1 MAPRHRFSAAD
12 VRRAAALASLALSSE
27 EVERF
32 ADELARVLDGFEWVE
47 SSGPPPEVVSRD
59 RHLEPGLRSDA
70 PDSDTLHKPPSE
82 LAPDWRDG
90 FFVVPRLPAL
100 DR

>member
-1 MAPRHRFSAAD
+1 VTPRHRFSAAD

-27 EVERF
+27 EIERF
-32 ADELARVLDGFEWVE
+32 AEELSAVLDGFARIE
-47 SSGPPPEVVSRD
+47 SSASTREVVSRD
-59 RHLEPGLRSDA
+59 RHLKSGLRSDA
-70 PDSDTLHKPPSE
+70 PDSDTLHKRPSE

-90 FFVVPRLPAL
+90 FFVVPRLPAF